1 MFGVCSLLAVAF
13 QLRIVFPLRL
23 FVSVIVHVHVV
34 GMPAGPNRIYHDQI
48 KRLRWYVGS
57 ETNMTFVKFTGS
69 MEADSAAHP
78 RALLDAVKGEAN
90 RQLSDEGFL
99 PSHHQRGA
107 IVFPCSNQQHVQIMC
122 TQTKWRGKSPCM
134 GS

>member
-23 FVSVIVHVHVV
+23 FVSFVVHVHVV

-48 KRLRWYVGS
+48 ERLRWYVGS

-69 MEADSAAHP
+69 MEADSATHL

-90 RQLSDEGFL
+90 RQLQGCCHCLRSGAVRSVPLCTPLVAWCCGGFCL
-99 PSHHQRGA
+99 HL
-107 IVFPCSNQQHVQIMC
+107 F
-122 TQTKWRGKSPCM
+122 
-134 GS
+134 

>member
-23 FVSVIVHVHVV
+23 FVSVVVHVHVV

-48 KRLRWYVGS
+48 ERLRWYVGS

-78 RALLDAVKGEAN
+78 RALDAVKGEAN
-90 RQLSDEGFL
+90 RQLQGVATACGLAGLAPVPLGDMRRHRCL
-99 PSHHQRGA
+99 RLVTPDL
-107 IVFPCSNQQHVQIMC
+107 
-122 TQTKWRGKSPCM
+122 
-134 GS
+134 